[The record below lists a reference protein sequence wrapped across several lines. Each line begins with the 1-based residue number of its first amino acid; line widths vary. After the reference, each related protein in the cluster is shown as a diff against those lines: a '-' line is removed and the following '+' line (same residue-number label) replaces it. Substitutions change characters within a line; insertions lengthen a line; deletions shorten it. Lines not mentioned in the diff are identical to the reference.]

1 MKAQFAIQSGSR
13 AGQIDLLGQ
22 TFISVGRHPECH
34 LRFDP
39 EADLDV
45 SSRHATITFE
55 SGFFVLRDLD
65 STNGTF
71 VNGTRLKGEHLLADD
86 DLLQFGANGPKAQFK
101 IVRGPAAAPAAAA
114 APAPVGGT
122 AIYRPSSD
130 AEIPGLGDRRVGG
143 SADRAEGVAPGH
155 AASGPPPRR
164 PAAPPDMR
172 VTSGN
177 KGPADA
183 ASARAKGSTTVRV
196 KAEVARQTKT
206 LRNALFGLG
215 GLIVLLAGAAV
226 WQRIASGRELEA
238 QRLELLGQ
246 VDSLMNEVNMMA
258 AGAQSLREALDST
271 QATAVRLKA
280 QLDQGQRS
288 PAVLDSLRQQLNAAL
303 KHQRNLSS
311 AASIDARSIAANNSD
326 ATAIIFVQFQNGHT
340 FTGSAFAVKTD
351 ASGGLLLTNKHVV
364 VDSAGNPPLKIG
376 VAFNGS
382 SQNFRAELVKA
393 HPVAD
398 VALIRVLVDK
408 GIPTVSRLATNAPQ
422 VGDPVAMIGFPL
434 GLDLPMGGDWT
445 AAGVRATLTLG
456 TASKVLSTV
465 LQIDGYG
472 AEGSSG
478 SPVFNRAGEVVGLIQ
493 GGQAGTN
500 GRVLYAVPIKFG
512 QELIGGN

>member
-1 MKAQFAIQSGSR
+1 MKAQFAIQSGAR
-13 AGQIDLLGQ
+13 GGQIDLLGQ

-39 EADLDV
+39 EGDLDV

-71 VNGTRLKGEHLLADD
+71 VNGSRLTGEHLLADD

-114 APAPVGGT
+114 GVPVAGT

-130 AEIPGLGDRRVGG
+130 AEIPGLNPAPPVRTPDR
-143 SADRAEGVAPGH
+143 SARPP
-155 AASGPPPRR
+155 AS
-164 PAAPPDMR
+164 PAAPPPAGIR

-177 KGPADA
+177 RGPTEA
-183 ASARAKGSTTVRV
+183 AAARSKGSTTVRV

-226 WQRIASGRELEA
+226 WQRIASGREIEA
-238 QRLELLGQ
+238 QRLVLLGQ
-246 VDSLMNEVNMMA
+246 VDSLMNEVNAMA

-280 QLDQGQRS
+280 QLDQGQRD
-288 PAVLDSLRQQLNAAL
+288 PATLDSLRQQLNAAV

-311 AASIDARSIAANNSD
+311 AAALDARSIAANNTD

-382 SQNFRAELVKA
+382 SQNFRAELVRA

-408 GIPTVSRLATNAPQ
+408 GIPTVARLATTPAQ

-500 GRVLYAVPIKFG
+500 GRVLFAVPIRYG
-512 QELIGGN
+512 QELIQP